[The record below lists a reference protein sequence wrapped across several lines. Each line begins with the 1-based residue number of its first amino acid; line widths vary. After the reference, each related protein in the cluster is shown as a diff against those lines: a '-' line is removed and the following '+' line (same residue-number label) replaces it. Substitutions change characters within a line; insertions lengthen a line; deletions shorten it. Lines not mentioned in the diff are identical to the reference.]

1 MPAELIEDPLGIGC
15 VFSSG
20 TRITV
25 RLSHSC
31 NPQMERD
38 LLAGLAGL
46 VHPHG
51 DVDAENTV
59 RGYTRSIQRIAKA
72 LTEAGHAG
80 GASGLSRARLAE
92 YWMGAGHARESTS
105 RRMLAA
111 FDASTGALRADV
123 RELVSGRHFNPGRN
137 QHDHLPPYSEGE
149 WARLEAACRSVV
161 RESFAA
167 HRQVLAAARRGG
179 DPRGGGWTHDNIC
192 WLLAENGP
200 LSGVQ
205 AAAHMQVHPQM
216 LMWYWGPGRLA
227 GPRAALFPPGDI
239 VLAYRLLFGVL
250 SGIVPDG
257 IEDLNVRDVD
267 WAGDATVLLSYVKG
281 RTAAESVTLG
291 RPAVRL
297 LEQWLEHSALLRQW
311 APTQVRGDLW
321 LRLQF
326 GGIHNPFRGGPFA
339 RNFIPYWAE
348 RHELRDDRG
357 DQLVIHRHRIR
368 TTFESHRDRRA
379 WFGSSRATIDPN
391 HSPQVEG
398 DHYLTVTT
406 GRQRAAVE
414 EIITQAQGDLLRRAH
429 PLVVLA
435 AGQAAELAAG
445 FPELVTRLKLD
456 DTAIAELTGGQRDVF
471 TAACGDPLAGLHG
484 PPGKPCP
491 ARPWVC
497 LLCPLAVFSPR
508 HAANLLRLKAFF
520 ARQWKAMPAQ
530 HFMAVFG
537 PYAVRIDE
545 VTARFDPALLASAAA
560 AVADADEEIPLRPEE
575 RTG

>member
-20 TRITV
+20 TRTTV
-25 RLSHSC
+25 RLSHSR
-31 NPQMERD
+31 NPQLERD

-59 RGYTRSIQRIAKA
+59 KSYTRSIQRIAKA

-111 FDASTGALRADV
+111 FDAKTGALRADV

-137 QHDHLPPYSEGE
+137 QHDHLPAYSEGE
-149 WARLEAACRSVV
+149 WARLRGACRSIVG
-161 RESFAA
+161 ESFAS
-167 HRQVLAAARRGG
+167 HRQALAAARRGR
-179 DPRGGGWTHDNIC
+179 DPRAGGWTHDNIC

-200 LSGVQ
+200 LSGIQ
-205 AAAHMQVHPQM
+205 AAAHMQVHQQM

-227 GPRAALFPPGDI
+227 VPRAALFPPGDT

-250 SGIVPDG
+250 TGIVPDG
-257 IEDLNVRDVD
+257 IEDLNVGDVD

-281 RTAAESVTLG
+281 RTAAESVTLA

-297 LEQWLEHSALLRQW
+297 LEQWLEHSALLRRW
-311 APTQVRGDLW
+311 APGQVRGDLW

-326 GGIHNPFRGGPFA
+326 GGIHNPFRAGPFA

-348 RHELRDDRG
+348 RHELHDDRG

-379 WFGSSRATIDPN
+379 WFGSTRATIDPN

-406 GRQRAAVE
+406 DRQRAAVE
-414 EIITQAQGDLLRRAH
+414 EIITQAQGDLLRRGH
-429 PLVVLA
+429 PPGVLA
-435 AGQAAELAAG
+435 AEQAAAPAAG
-445 FPELVTRLKLD
+445 CPELVPRLRRD
-456 DTAIAELTGGQRDVF
+456 DAAIPELTGGQRDVF
-471 TAACGDPLAGLHG
+471 PAAGAAPLAGLHG
-484 PPGKPCP
+484 PRGKPCP
-491 ARPWVC
+491 ARPGVVPV
-497 LLCPLAVFSPR
+497 CPLAVFSPR
-508 HAANLLRLKAFF
+508 RAPNPARLQ
-520 ARQWKAMPAQ
+520 R
-530 HFMAVFG
+530 
-537 PYAVRIDE
+537 
-545 VTARFDPALLASAAA
+545 
-560 AVADADEEIPLRPEE
+560 
-575 RTG
+575 